1 MCSFF
6 FILKLFIEKR
16 DFLSVSEKKEN
27 TYVEHSNV
35 RSELVSESFRR
46 ISNFGASRNI
56 SILRFDENDDDDPR
70 IMRRERE
77 RRRER
82 DIAIFTYRFIFL
94 IFETVQMI

>member
-1 MCSFF
+1 M
-6 FILKLFIEKR
+6 
-16 DFLSVSEKKEN
+16 SEKKEN

-56 SILRFDENDDDDPR
+56 IILRFDEIDDDDPR

-82 DIAIFTYRFIFL
+82 DIAIFDVSFYLFDF
-94 IFETVQMI
+94 

>member
-1 MCSFF
+1 M
-6 FILKLFIEKR
+6 
-16 DFLSVSEKKEN
+16 SEKKEN

-70 IMRRERE
+70 SMRERE
-77 RRRER
+77 RERERER
-82 DIAIFTYRFIFL
+82 DFRVKKKIKLSVFI
-94 IFETVQMI
+94 

>member
-1 MCSFF
+1 MWREIFECDSG
-6 FILKLFIEKR
+6 K
-16 DFLSVSEKKEN
+16 KKEN

-56 SILRFDENDDDDPR
+56 NILRFVDDDDDDPIR
-70 IMRRERE
+70 RRERE

-82 DIAIFTYRFIFL
+82 DIAIFDVSF
-94 IFETVQMI
+94 